1 MVTVKNMLSVV
12 RVTQMAARKTESL
25 SFWVP
30 VAVCWTRRGGAVT
43 MAASFVCQTFL
54 QFWRETWKKEVK
66 YMDGRVEFGR
76 IIAFV

>member
-54 QFWRETWKKEVK
+54 QFEGNLEEGSEIHGWES
-66 YMDGRVEFGR
+66 
-76 IIAFV
+76 